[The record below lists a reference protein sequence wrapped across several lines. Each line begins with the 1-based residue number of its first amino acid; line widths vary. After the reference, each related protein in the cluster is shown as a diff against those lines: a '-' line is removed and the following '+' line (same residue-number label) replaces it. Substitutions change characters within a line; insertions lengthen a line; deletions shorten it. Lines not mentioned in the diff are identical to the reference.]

1 MTAAGWEGAERILCV
16 RADGLGD
23 LLMTTPAIR
32 ALRESGPGR
41 RVTLLTSSWAAEAA
55 WQVPEVDDV
64 LVYDAPWLKATPT
77 RSDSRAEH
85 AMAALL
91 RECRLD
97 AAVIFTV
104 YSQSPLPAALLCY
117 LADIPLRLAHC
128 RENPYQLLTHWVAE
142 TEPAQGIR
150 HEVQRQLDL
159 VARVGC
165 ASRDIRL
172 SLRVSL
178 TARLRVREL
187 LRAAGVRLDKPWV
200 VLHPGATAASRR
212 YPPEAFAQAARRLV
226 EADGLQLVLSG
237 TQDEAELVA
246 SIQAAAGVPSCSLAG
261 RLGFQELCALI
272 AEAHLLIVN
281 NTGPSHVAAAVG
293 TPVVTLYALTNPQHT
308 PWAVPSR
315 VLFHDV
321 PCRFCYKSICPEG
334 HHDCLRRVHPDAV
347 VEAARALL
355 GEGRGADVARM
366 GSRVLAR
373 CL

>member
-1 MTAAGWEGAERILCV
+1 MTAAGWESAERILCV
-16 RADGLGD
+16 RADGVGD

-55 WQVPEVDDV
+55 WLVPEVDDV
-64 LVYDAPWLKATPT
+64 LVHDAPWVKATPP

-91 RECRLD
+91 RECRFD

-104 YSQSPLPAALLCY
+104 YSQNPLPAAFLCY

-142 TEPAQGIR
+142 TEPGQGVR

-165 ASRDIRL
+165 ATRDVRL
-172 SLRVSL
+172 SLRVSPA
-178 TARLRVREL
+178 ARARVREML
-187 LRAAGVRLDKPWV
+187 GAAGVRLDEPWV

-212 YPPEAFAQAARRLV
+212 YPPEGFAEAARRLAD
-226 EADGLQLVLSG
+226 EDGLQIVLSG
-237 TQDEAELVA
+237 TQEEAELVA
-246 SIQAAAGVPSCSLAG
+246 RIQAAAGVPSRSLAG
-261 RLGFQELCALI
+261 RLAFPELCALI

-321 PCRFCYKSICPEG
+321 PCRFCYKSVCPQG
-334 HHDCLRRVHPDAV
+334 HHDCLRLVHPDAV

-355 GEGRGADVARM
+355 GAARQARAAGVEALM
-366 GSRVLAR
+366 GKAA
-373 CL
+373 